1 MAVSSRIQAIF
12 GYFENLNLL
21 ILMEDLRNRQTARQG
36 WSTGRLLCPIAHGLP
51 TGDQVREL
59 NMLGQTA
66 DLSQGC
72 DYAARHLGANPAAVM
87 RFVCSWDDATL
98 SQDWLLFQLEELWY
112 ERLENAEA
120 VQEMLESGSSEC
132 IAGLV
137 DDGAPCFLR

>member
-1 MAVSSRIQAIF
+1 MAVSTRIQAIF

-21 ILMEDLRNRQTARQG
+21 ILLEDLRQSQTARQG
-36 WSTGRLLCPIAHGLP
+36 WSRGGLLCPIAHGLP

-66 DLSQGC
+66 DVSQGC
-72 DYAARHLGANPAAVM
+72 TYAARHLGANPVEVM

-98 SQDWLLFQLEELWY
+98 TRDWLLCQLEELWY

-120 VQEMLESGSSEC
+120 VQEVL
-132 IAGLV
+132 AGRV
-137 DDGAPCFLR
+137 SAGRSAIMAP